1 MEFVNVYFSL
11 GSNLGDRERN
21 IMEALRL
28 LDEALGCHYSAL
40 SRLIETEPAGFTG
53 GMFLNAAVR
62 YSIPCPTAEAGG
74 CFDTA
79 CGKNTG
85 TAADTEKTAGD
96 AEKAADTGKTT
107 EVAEKAADTT
117 GKTVEAAGLRL
128 LDQVKAIERSLGR
141 TDVPEYDSGGRRIYR
156 SRTIDIDILF
166 YGSEHIH
173 CERLTV
179 PHEGI
184 ADRPFVM
191 VPLRQIARPS
201 LTEAFPD
208 IFK

>member
-85 TAADTEKTAGD
+85 T
-96 AEKAADTGKTT
+96 AADTGKTT